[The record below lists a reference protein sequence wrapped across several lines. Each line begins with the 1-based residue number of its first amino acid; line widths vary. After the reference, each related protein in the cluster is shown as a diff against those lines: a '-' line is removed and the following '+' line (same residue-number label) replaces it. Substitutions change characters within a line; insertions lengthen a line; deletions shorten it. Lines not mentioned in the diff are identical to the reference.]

1 MLKIKGNKLEVV
13 GINFSLPQDF
23 YIDIEDMEG
32 IHPNGLTLLSP
43 EEDCYI
49 SFMTTEVEFE
59 TPVKSLLDI
68 FVDNVLDVG
77 IQEDMTKTNK
87 TGYIWI
93 EEPQMS
99 ELNGLKCAYVKYET
113 PNNYCYEI
121 HFERLGGYDRQLEV
135 LLVISKEY
143 NVDLDVVLSRKNVS
157 EFYRSIEVSKD
168 W

>member
-1 MLKIKGNKLEVV
+1 MLKIKGNKLEVA
-13 GINFSLPQDF
+13 GINFSLPQNF
-23 YIDIEDMEG
+23 YIDIEGMEAV
-32 IHPNGLTLLSP
+32 HPDGLKLLSP

-59 TPVKSLLDI
+59 TPVESLLDI
-68 FVDNVLDVG
+68 FVDNVLGTG
-77 IQEDMTKTNK
+77 IQEDMTKPNA

-113 PNNYCYEI
+113 PYNYYYEI
-121 HFERLGGYDRQLEV
+121 HFERLEGFDRQLEV
-135 LLVISKEY
+135 LLVISKKH
-143 NVDLDVVLSRKNVS
+143 NVDFDVVLNRENVV
-157 EFYRSIEVSKD
+157 EFYNSFDVSKE